1 CAVCRR
7 LHMRSL
13 SPQLVSGSK
22 PAPLVRAQNRR
33 PAMATFQLNINGQ
46 PKQVNVDPSTPLLWV
61 LREELKMTGT
71 KYGCGISACGACTVH
86 LNGVATRSCIVPVS
100 LIGNQKITTIEGI
113 GSDPVGRAVQ
123 SAWVEKDVVQ
133 CGYCQSGQIMSAVAL
148 LKATTKPTDTNIEE
162 SMGGNLCRCATYVR
176 IREAIKRAA
185 EQLTSRLRMRSV
197 PPA

>member
-1 CAVCRR
+1 
-7 LHMRSL
+7 
-13 SPQLVSGSK
+13 
-22 PAPLVRAQNRR
+22 
-33 PAMATFQLNINGQ
+33 MATYRLNVNGSQ
-46 PKQVNVDPSTPLLWV
+46 KTVDVDPSTPLLWV

-86 LNGVATRSCIVPVS
+86 VGGVATRSCVVPVS
-100 LIGNQKITTIEGI
+100 LIGERPIVTIEGV

-148 LKATTKPTDTNIEE
+148 LKATPKPTEGNIEE

-176 IREAIKRAA
+176 IREAIMSASQKAK
-185 EQLTSRLRMRSV
+185 
-197 PPA
+197 